1 MKEKTE
7 DSQIGRLNSINVS
20 VQLKLRIARK
30 KKKKKHEWEQVLPAI
45 TIYNKVVICNQMS
58 SKLHNLYQ
66 EKFQIDQKFKVKME
80 TIKKNQFI
88 I

>member
-7 DSQIGRLNSINVS
+7 DSQIGKLNSINVS

-30 KKKKKHEWEQVLPAI
+30 KKKEHEWEQVLPAI
-45 TIYNKVVICNQMS
+45 TIYNKVVICKEMS

-66 EKFQIDQKFKVKME
+66 EKFQIDQRFKVKME
-80 TIKKNQFI
+80 TIKKTQFI